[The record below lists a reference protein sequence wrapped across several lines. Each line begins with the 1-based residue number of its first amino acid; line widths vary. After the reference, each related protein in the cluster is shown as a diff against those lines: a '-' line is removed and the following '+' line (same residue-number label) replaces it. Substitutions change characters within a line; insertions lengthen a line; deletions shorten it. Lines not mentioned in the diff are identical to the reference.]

1 MVIVWWSAASLIHY
15 SFLNPSK
22 TITSEKYA
30 LVVEAVS
37 LQKLVKLLKEVIG
50 WLARDQVNMVD
61 EAKLCSP
68 VCSTFE
74 ALCCGEELGPFC

>member
-1 MVIVWWSAASLIHY
+1 MFVY
-15 SFLNPSK
+15 SCNVKMHALEFDKCLESIFFLL
-22 TITSEKYA
+22 